1 MKYLICQEWKNT
13 KGNHAGMVHLCKLI
27 NEKNPIDY
35 KLIIVP
41 DIIFYF
47 SSKLLMSIQFKI
59 QPYIYNFIYFFITLK
74 LFLKIKKG
82 DSIFLFEYL
91 LKERNQYFIARILKF
106 FFGDKITI
114 YGLAHLTPTRL
125 DLMYSK
131 KQLLKC
137 TQVLDY
143 NLTLGSSLTDYL
155 IIKGIKKEKIIT
167 TFHYVDTDYYFP
179 AKHFNTSDNLTVIVM
194 GIQMRD
200 FTMISNIVKANP
212 SIKFIICQAFFKMD
226 GFFENCSNVEFRGFM
241 SENKLK
247 EEIDRADVSLNLMI
261 DTVGSNVI
269 TTCMAMGLALVVSDV
284 GSIKDY
290 CDEENTIFCKNELEF
305 NEGIKII
312 KGNNELLLNMQK
324 SSLQKSSLFKFE
336 KFYNFINTI

>member
-27 NEKNPIDY
+27 HKENPIDY
-35 KLIIVP
+35 ELIIVP
-41 DIIFYF
+41 DIIIYF
-47 SSKLLMSIQFKI
+47 SSKLLVSIQFKI
-59 QPYIYNFIYFFITLK
+59 QPYIYKLIYFFITLK
-74 LFLKIKKG
+74 LLMKIKKG

-125 DLMYSK
+125 DLMYNE
-131 KQLLKC
+131 QELLKY
-137 TQVLDY
+137 TSVLDF

-155 IIKGIKKEKIIT
+155 VVNGVEKEKVIT
-167 TFHYVDTDYYFP
+167 TFHYVDTAYYFP
-179 AKHFNTSDNLTVIVM
+179 VKASSISDDFTVIVM

-200 FTMISNIVKANP
+200 FDMISNIVKTN
-212 SIKFIICQAFFKMD
+212 SSVQFIICQAFFKMD
-226 GFFENCSNVEFRGFM
+226 SFFKDCSNVKLKGFM
-241 SENKLK
+241 EEDELK
-247 EEIDRADVSLNLMI
+247 KEIEKADVSLNLMI

-284 GSIKDY
+284 GSIRDY
-290 CDEENTIFCKNELEF
+290 CDGENAFFCKNEIEF
-305 NEGIKII
+305 NDAIKNLKEN
-312 KGNNELLLNMQK
+312 KGLLLNMQK
-324 SSLQKSSLFKFE
+324 SSLQKSTFLKFE
-336 KFYNFINTI
+336 NFYYFFNNI

>member
-27 NEKNPIDY
+27 NNKNPVDY

-47 SSKLLMSIQFKI
+47 PNKLLVSIQFKI
-59 QPYIYNFIYFFITLK
+59 QPYIYNLIYFFI
-74 LFLKIKKG
+74 FLNLVFKIKKG

-106 FFGDKITI
+106 IFGNKITI

-125 DLMYSK
+125 ESIYT
-131 KQLLKC
+131 KQELLKC
-137 TQVLDY
+137 TQVIDY

-155 IIKGIKKEKIIT
+155 IKNGTDKEKVIT
-167 TFHYVDTDYYFP
+167 TFHYVDTNYYYPVKSFSS
-179 AKHFNTSDNLTVIVM
+179 SDDFTVIVM

-200 FTMISNIVKANP
+200 FTMISNIVKANS

-226 GFFENCSNVEFRGFM
+226 SFFENCTNVEFRGFM

-247 EEIDRADVSLNLMI
+247 EEIDRADISLNLMI

-290 CDEENTIFCKNELEF
+290 CDEENAIFCKNEIEF

-312 KGNNELLLNMQK
+312 KANKELLLNMQK

-336 KFYNFINTI
+336 NFYKIINTI